1 MNRGPRLCEVPG
13 EMAFRLAALALFAA
27 LVLTPALAS
36 ADARAATTLGSTDTS
51 LTPERFWCA
60 SASCP
65 GAEIGLRQLALAG
78 ALVEAPEEGVLVSAS
93 AYARRIG
100 GSAPPRVV
108 VLRPAA
114 GIGATIVASASLP
127 VTAAGG
133 ARAVAGNLHLPV
145 EPGDALGFLFRSGEV
160 DLGVRNRANPDGAVV
175 TFGSPCAPCGQNGG
189 TGSELLFA
197 GTIEPDFDGDLLG
210 DESQDPDGGGAF
222 QDEGVDPLF
231 DEGLG
236 EEVFDEETGGGPDA
250 KRPRRLRL
258 LKVTP
263 RRDGVDLVLAVPM
276 PGRLSAVASVAA
288 TRKRPGASARVVI
301 AAARTRVK
309 KAGRVRLALR
319 PSRPGRRLLRT
330 RGAARARLAVTL
342 RVPRGRDRT
351 LTARV
356 RLGHGRL
363 RGI

>member
-1 MNRGPRLCEVPG
+1 
-13 EMAFRLAALALFAA
+13 MAFRLAALALFAA

-36 ADARAATTLGSTDTS
+36 AGARAATTLGSPDTS
-51 LTPERFWCA
+51 LTPDRFWCA

-65 GAEIGLRQLALAG
+65 GAEVGLRQLALAG
-78 ALVEAPEEGVLVSAS
+78 ALVEAPEAGVLVSAR

-100 GSAPPRVV
+100 GGAQPRMV
-108 VLRPAA
+108 VLRPTSGIAA
-114 GIGATIVASASLP
+114 TVVASAP
-127 VTAAGG
+127 V
-133 ARAVAGNLHLPV
+133 AVASPSGALAVASNLHLPV
-145 EPGDALGFLFRSGEV
+145 EPGDAVGFMFRRGEV

-197 GTIEPDFDGDLLG
+197 GTLEPDFDGDLLG

-231 DEGLG
+231 DEDLG

-263 RRDGVDLVLAVPM
+263 RRDGGVNLVLAVPR

-309 KAGRVRLALR
+309 KAGRVRLALS
-319 PSRPGRRLLRT
+319 PSRPGRRLQRT
-330 RGAARARLAVTL
+330 RGATRARLAVTL
-342 RVPRGRDRT
+342 RVPRGRDRA
-351 LTARV
+351 LTARL
-356 RLGHGRL
+356 RLGRGAPARDL
-363 RGI
+363 R